1 MTIRAEDGALQGP
14 DDPQA
19 LADAI
24 HSLATDARKR
34 DECQRLCRARALANF
49 SADRMVAEVLDVH
62 RRIKRTWA
70 KKAGGP
76 PRLSED
82 VLPLG

>member
-1 MTIRAEDGALQGP
+1 MASDT
-14 DDPQA
+14 
-19 LADAI
+19 
-24 HSLATDARKR
+24 RKR
-34 DECQRLCRARALANF
+34 EECQRLCRARALSGF
-49 SADRMVAEVLDVH
+49 SADRMIEEYLDVH

-82 VLPLG
+82 VMPLS